1 MATVTPSS
9 LQHKAYELVADKATS
24 FYTFAWSAPP
34 YLEEAIDD
42 NQGAYLPF
50 VQKSTW
56 LERGGPRSF
65 ESYVGFLYL
74 VGTSGS

>member
-9 LQHKAYELVADKATS
+9 LQHKAYELVADNATS

-56 LERGGPRSF
+56 LERGGPKILRKLCWF
-65 ESYVGFLYL
+65 PVPRGYFG
-74 VGTSGS
+74 